1 MGIKT
6 KFFTLTCVLFFSINL
21 LAQEEIIPKSKW
33 EITLENEKLLINQR
47 VIEVNDKHNG
57 IYREYIQYQYH
68 NKTEKQLFIKWYFD
82 AQYLKQ
88 ESKSKFDD
96 ENYRA
101 LLLEPK
107 ETFLPKF
114 NSSKDKMFFVFKKL
128 LDFNDKPTLK
138 SVNFHNLEYKTL

>member
-1 MGIKT
+1 MGIINR
-6 KFFTLTCVLFFSINL
+6 FFTVFLVLFFSTNIFS
-21 LAQEEIIPKSKW
+21 QEKIIPKSNW
-33 EITLENEKLLINQR
+33 GITLENEKLLINQR
-47 VIEVNDKHNG
+47 VIVVNDKHNG

-68 NKTEKQLFIKWYFD
+68 NKTEKQLFIKWYFV
-82 AQYLKQ
+82 AEYLNQ
-88 ESKSKFDD
+88 QSKSKLDD

-128 LDFNDKPTLK
+128 LDFNDKPTLE

>member
-1 MGIKT
+1 
-6 KFFTLTCVLFFSINL
+6 
-21 LAQEEIIPKSKW
+21 
-33 EITLENEKLLINQR
+33 
-47 VIEVNDKHNG
+47 
-57 IYREYIQYQYH
+57 
-68 NKTEKQLFIKWYFD
+68 
-82 AQYLKQ
+82 
-88 ESKSKFDD
+88 
-96 ENYRA
+96 